1 MTKDSLKEWI
11 YVYISLNHF
20 AVHLQVTQ
28 HCKSTVHQENLEKK
42 ITE

>member
-1 MTKDSLKEWI
+1 MIKDSLKEWI

-20 AVHLQVTQ
+20 AVHLQLTQ